1 MKTKK
6 NELEIDFID
15 GQKGLTLVEESAL
28 AVYFAKSKSS
38 KVKRNKGKGKD
49 KAAQKKISSDKL
61 TN

>member
-6 NELEIDFID
+6 NELEIDFMD

-28 AVYFAKSKSS
+28 AAYLAKGKSS

-49 KAAQKKISSDKL
+49 KDAQKKISSEKL
-61 TN
+61 TD

>member
-28 AVYFAKSKSS
+28 AAYFAKGKSS
-38 KVKRNKGKGKD
+38 KVKRSKGKEKD